1 MSALAS
7 PLPATPGPLPTAPGR
22 PAALAR
28 DLRWLLRLHRPT
40 LYVWAAVV
48 VVLAAALLWLAG
60 PLTDASADAWR
71 DYDAC
76 RDGGR
81 CSYYQDAIL
90 RYKDVYSYTTL
101 ALTALPFL
109 VAAWSGA
116 ALIGRE
122 LESGTA
128 HLAWT
133 QGVSPARW
141 LAVKL
146 AAPAVLVAAGTG
158 LLVRLHHRAWSAA
171 NGRVDTAKS
180 WYDGLTL
187 HTNGPTTVG
196 LALAGLAV
204 GALAG
209 LLWRRALPALVT
221 GLVATA
227 AVRVLADRLM
237 PHLWAADTV
246 VTPLSRGP
254 GGVGITVDEGI
265 VTSTGAHAPLP
276 HCPPED
282 AVHGCTATYAKADAV
297 GFFHSYHPAAHYWPL
312 QLTTTAVLLALVAVL
327 TVIAFRLLGRS
338 TDGAARDR
346 RTTRAGK
353 GRQDRR
359 TGAAQ
364 GRRTGVAG

>member
-7 PLPATPGPLPTAPGR
+7 PLPTAPGPLPAAPAR
-22 PAALAR
+22 SAALTR
-28 DLRWLLRLHRPT
+28 DLRWLLRLHRPA
-40 LYVWAAVV
+40 LYIWAALV

-60 PLTDASADAWR
+60 PLTDASADAWH

-76 RDGGR
+76 HGEGA

-90 RYKDVYSYTTL
+90 RYKNVYDCTTI

-116 ALIGRE
+116 ALLGRE

-133 QGVSPARW
+133 QGISPVRW

-146 AAPAVLVAAGTG
+146 AAPAVLVTAGTG
-158 LLVRLHHRAWSAA
+158 LLVWLHHHAWSAA

-187 HTNGPTTVG
+187 HANGPTTVG
-196 LALAGLAV
+196 FALAGLGC

-209 LLWRRALPALVT
+209 LLWRRALPALAT

-227 AVRVLADRLM
+227 AVRVLVDRLM
-237 PHLWAADTV
+237 PHLWPADTS
-246 VTPLSRGP
+246 VTSLRRGIR
-254 GGVGITVDEGI
+254 GVGITVDEGI
-265 VTSTGAHAPLP
+265 VTSTGAHLPRP

-282 AVHGCTATYAKADAV
+282 AVHGCTSTYAKADAV
-297 GFFHSYHPAAHYWPL
+297 GFFQSYHPVSHFWPL
-312 QLTTTAVLLALVAVL
+312 HLVTTAVLLALVVVL
-327 TVIAFRLLGRS
+327 GTTAFALVRRS
-338 TDGAARDR
+338 TGGTARN
-346 RTTRAGK
+346 
-353 GRQDRR
+353 
-359 TGAAQ
+359 
-364 GRRTGVAG
+364 RRTGVAG

>member
-1 MSALAS
+1 MSAVTS

-22 PAALAR
+22 PTALAR

-40 LYVWAAVV
+40 LYIWAALV

-71 DYDAC
+71 DYNAC

-146 AAPAVLVAAGTG
+146 AAPAVLVSP
-158 LLVRLHHRAWSAA
+158 RAPGCWSGCTTAR
-171 NGRVDTAKS
+171 GR
-180 WYDGLTL
+180 
-187 HTNGPTTVG
+187 
-196 LALAGLAV
+196 
-204 GALAG
+204 
-209 LLWRRALPALVT
+209 RR
-221 GLVATA
+221 TA
-227 AVRVLADRLM
+227 AWTRR
-237 PHLWAADTV
+237 
-246 VTPLSRGP
+246 SP
-254 GGVGITVDEGI
+254 G
-265 VTSTGAHAPLP
+265 
-276 HCPPED
+276 
-282 AVHGCTATYAKADAV
+282 
-297 GFFHSYHPAAHYWPL
+297 
-312 QLTTTAVLLALVAVL
+312 TTASPCTPTARPRSVWPWPGSRSGRWRACCGAV
-327 TVIAFRLLGRS
+327 RCPRW
-338 TDGAARDR
+338 
-346 RTTRAGK
+346 
-353 GRQDRR
+353 
-359 TGAAQ
+359 
-364 GRRTGVAG
+364 